1 MRESNFRERNEHIA
15 NLYIAK
21 MMRVC
26 AGFTVLAFV
35 LNSMGVFIVDK
46 NIMLASCL
54 IGIIV
59 LFIPTIIINVQK
71 RNDPWVKYIAVI
83 CSSIFVIIISIT
95 LNFHTSLM
103 YLFPMALASIYFTPR
118 LNIIAMIIGI
128 AGASAGQFLA
138 YVLET
143 TVDLNYPT
151 MYKVCVHSIIPK
163 ALMLFSMGYIFIEV
177 GKSTNQMMSS
187 LMDAEEQEKV
197 FLHMKRL
204 TDKSSE
210 VSKGLS
216 ESIKTLTSATQNSKK
231 ANYEISENT
240 GIIVEGIQNS
250 IEQLSVAEN
259 NSAQIYESVQ
269 ELAEES
275 EEIAK
280 LFVNVENLSDENKSF
295 MQSATHGME
304 VMQESTDICQ
314 KAMLQLEEKTK
325 KIDGIVE
332 VIADISDQTDLLS
345 LNAAIESARAG
356 EQGRGFAVVSEE
368 IRKLSQQ
375 TQKTLSDIKQIIGE
389 VLEQNAIAVNAMN
402 QTAAV
407 HEEQKDVILK
417 AEQSAQDVMTAT
429 KEMTAKMNLISNNTK
444 YIETSTGQI
453 VEIVNMITRICQENQ
468 ESLKVVSGSVE
479 TGVMSMEEL
488 EILVQS
494 IYEMANELSAVIQS

>member
-1 MRESNFRERNEHIA
+1 MKENNFRETNEHIA
-15 NLYIAK
+15 NLYAAK
-21 MMRVC
+21 MMRIC
-26 AGFTVLAFV
+26 AGCTALVFV
-35 LNSMGVFIVDK
+35 LN
-46 NIMLASCL
+46 L
-54 IGIIV
+54 IGIFIIPPLIMLIACVTGIV
-59 LFIPTIIINVQK
+59 ILLIPTLIINVLK
-71 RNDPWVKYIAVI
+71 KDKPWVKYMMVT
-83 CSSIFVIIISIT
+83 CSCGFVVTVSTT
-95 LNFHTSLM
+95 LNYHVSLM
-103 YLFPMALASIYFTPR
+103 YLFPMALASIYFTPK
-118 LNIIAMIIGI
+118 LNIAAMLMGI
-128 AGASAGQFLA
+128 AGASVGQILPF
-138 YVLET
+138 VLNT
-143 TVDLNYPT
+143 TVDKNYLT
-151 MYKVCVHSIIPK
+151 FYHLTVFGIIPK
-163 ALMLFSMGYIFIEV
+163 TLMLVSMGYIFIAV

-216 ESIKTLTSATQNSKK
+216 ESIETLTSATQNSKK
-231 ANYEISENT
+231 ANNEISEST

-259 NSAQIYESVQ
+259 NSAHIYESVQ

-275 EEIAK
+275 QQIAQ
-280 LFVNVENLSDENKSF
+280 LFINVETLSDENKSF

-314 KAMLQLEEKTK
+314 KAMQQLEEKTK
-325 KIDGIVE
+325 KIDGIVG

-356 EQGRGFAVVSEE
+356 EQGKGFAVVSEE

-375 TQKTLSDIKQIIGE
+375 TQKTLSDIKLIIGE
-389 VLEQNAIAVNAMN
+389 VLEQNAIAVSAMS

-407 HEEQKDVILK
+407 HKEQKEVILK
-417 AEQSAQDVMTAT
+417 AEKSAQDVMTAT
-429 KEMTAKMNLISNNTK
+429 KEMTEKMNLITDNTK

-453 VEIVNMITRICQENQ
+453 VDIVNMITRICQENQ
-468 ESLKVVSGSVE
+468 ESLNMVSGSVE